1 MNTNEDM
8 LVHQIGEEKCAYGSA
23 SGGGHGNNLGKTR
36 HSRGHSDGADPSR
49 SESAC
54 YSRPTVTP
62 GRSDGSA
69 FGDSTWTD
77 FAMANLL
84 NRLAQ

>member
-36 HSRGHSDGADPSR
+36 HSGGHSDGAAPSYN
-49 SESAC
+49 ESVR

-69 FGDSTWTD
+69 FGNSTWTD
-77 FAMANLL
+77 FAMTRLL
-84 NRLAQ
+84 NKLAQ